1 MSFDARDVVVL
12 QVHVAPNFPHRKSH
26 ATGRRIAGR
35 KFLSLN
41 ARAKKGGVRRRR
53 EEEHKRERVE
63 DDVETSD
70 LPVRRGLGVAR
81 GFVRGAVDGILLALV
96 QLHKTP
102 RPGLFDP
109 NGRIIRA
116 SRHSPPLEE
125 DGEEE
130 GEKSSHETARH
141 GSCQLIFLN
150 DAIATLRFVSL
161 PPGKGGIFHL
171 DPFSWPIFFF
181 SSPVLGFII
190 KEPY

>member
-1 MSFDARDVVVL
+1 M
-12 QVHVAPNFPHRKSH
+12 
-26 ATGRRIAGR
+26 
-35 KFLSLN
+35 
-41 ARAKKGGVRRRR
+41 
-53 EEEHKRERVE
+53 
-63 DDVETSD
+63 ETSD

-150 DAIATLRFVSL
+150 DAIATLRFVL

-181 SSPVLGFII
+181 SSPVLGFIN
-190 KEPY
+190 